1 MAVIR
6 LMYNCETDIDLI
18 QQFSLYLDVCQI
30 IEQDKDIDSL
40 NCVSI
45 GFTTITWLFDIDYT
59 YYLYI
64 NNGYLH
70 IMGINKCN
78 TESGYS
84 SLDKGLIAVM
94 LCVNRKFA
102 SRCNYI
108 TSMFILF
115 DC

>member
-6 LMYNCETDIDLI
+6 LMYNCESDIDLI
-18 QQFSLYLDVCQI
+18 KQFSLYLDLCQI
-30 IEQDKDIDSL
+30 IEQDEDIDSL

-45 GFTTITWLFDIDYT
+45 GFNTITWLFDIDYT

-78 TESGYS
+78 TESGYPFFRYGAYCS
-84 SLDKGLIAVM
+84 NVM
-94 LCVNRKFA
+94 CEPKVCK
-102 SRCNYI
+102 
-108 TSMFILF
+108 
-115 DC
+115 